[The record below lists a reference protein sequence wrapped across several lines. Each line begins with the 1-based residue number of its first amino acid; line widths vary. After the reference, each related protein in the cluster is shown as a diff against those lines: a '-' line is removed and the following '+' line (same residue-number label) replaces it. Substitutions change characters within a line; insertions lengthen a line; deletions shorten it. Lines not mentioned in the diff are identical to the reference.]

1 MKSLRTHALTLAGAA
16 LVVSACESAEK
27 LTLPEQPIDRAA
39 TCGVV
44 AAIDERSKITDIKAP
59 LPIEAQEHILH
70 YALLAA
76 SEGGSFS
83 SEKATAVLKRMSDLE
98 GDITEGKWQDLLPQC
113 REAYHEA
120 WTFNVEL
127 PKDRF
132 DSKLQCDELGKFV
145 TRALRT
151 QESRYAERISA
162 YDEMAR
168 KLDQRLGPGLRVRA
182 GEDLGAQQEVRRKA
196 LAAAAKLGRPTPVLD
211 LCLERYG

>member
-1 MKSLRTHALTLAGAA
+1 MRLPGIPASILACAA
-16 LVVSACESAEK
+16 LMLSSCGGPKK

-39 TCGVV
+39 SCGVV

-151 QESRYAERISA
+151 QESRYADRISA